1 MALFNFF
8 FFFSL
13 LLKLGG
19 VPFQLWYL
27 KLIQKL
33 DWGLIWLLSVW
44 QKLIPLLLLSLRN
57 LSLFITFGGLRA
69 LLRRLATW
77 KQKKIKKIFGL
88 SSIFS
93 LGWILMSFLVNN
105 SVWIIFILGY
115 GLSLLV
121 LVLIFLQINLSSSY
135 KISSFLGPYSMRVFI
150 CALLILRGIPP
161 FIGFFLKLVVL
172 TFLLKINFLV
182 SLGLLLLRLYL
193 IFVYLRILFLS
204 LTCAKPGN
212 LIKASQNKIIWHEII
227 ISNIFVS
234 GLVINLLYCI
244 IIHK

>member
-1 MALFNFF
+1 MVLFNFF

-57 LSLFITFGGLRA
+57 LSLFITFGGLRV
-69 LLRRLATW
+69 LLGRLATW

-105 SVWIIFILGY
+105 NVWIIFILGY

-193 IFVYLRILFLS
+193 IFAYLRILFLS